1 MVKVLIIAGES
12 SGDNLGADL
21 IKEMVFQHSLKCSSR
36 VDQDQ
41 DESGFVGKK
50 ILFQG
55 IGGPLMKQQGL
66 ISLFRI
72 EDLAVMGL
80 TEVLPSLPKI
90 FSIMRGV
97 VRYVNI
103 WKPDLIITIDSP
115 DFSIKLVKRLR
126 MIDKFVPIIHYVAPS
141 VWAWRP

>member
-21 IKEMVFQHSLKCSSR
+21 IKEMLFQHSLKCSSR
-36 VDQDQ
+36 GEMNQ
-41 DESGFVGKK
+41 EHLSFVGEE

-66 ISLFRI
+66 VSLFRM

-80 TEVLPSLPKI
+80 TEVLPSYRRFFL
-90 FSIMRGV
+90 
-97 VRYVNI
+97 
-103 WKPDLIITIDSP
+103 L
-115 DFSIKLVKRLR
+115 
-126 MIDKFVPIIHYVAPS
+126 
-141 VWAWRP
+141 